1 MRKKNLL
8 KITLGIILIIAI
20 SFFIGTKYENNKI
33 KEDIKN
39 KYLNT
44 LYFELLTSI
53 SSLQYME
60 NEFVTNPKNHI
71 EAYEV
76 FLKSFNKIEAL
87 NKNINFYLPL
97 GKYEGTILFSDRIN
111 LIIGAM
117 YYGININSTNI
128 TFTCNAFLEDGI
140 LSENEKNFLKN
151 LSKDLETIRLA
162 LYSEETGQE
171 NPKLSFKEISN
182 AFKDFETKY
191 YSDNFKNLNLTN

>member
-39 KYLNT
+39 RYLNSI
-44 LYFELLTSI
+44 YFELLTSI

-97 GKYEGTILFSDRIN
+97 GKYEDTILFSDRIN

-117 YYGININSTNI
+117 DYGISISSTNI

-182 AFKDFETKY
+182 AFKGFETKY